1 MNKSDLLY
9 KENENKRKGFILS
22 LILHIFILL
31 LFFIRIM
38 SIPEIPESGGI
49 LIAFGNPDSGM
60 DTEMPVNS
68 NESEASS
75 AKVSSQSAEN
85 EPEVISKEKDDLA
98 PVKAKDNEKTKK
110 PAEKKPDIIKK
121 DTKAE
126 SDAKNKAES
135 DRKAKEAADKK
146 AADKKAAEDL
156 AMANQKKKYSDMLGK
171 GKGNNNTSGNQGTE
185 KGSPDGKALEGISKG
200 SGRVGGG
207 LTGRGVEYEPSF
219 SDNSQK
225 TGKVS
230 LSICVNREGK
240 VSKAEFTQKGST
252 TSDSYLIEVAR
263 KSAMKYR
270 FSKSEIDSQCGTVTI
285 DFKVQ

>member
-1 MNKSDLLY
+1 MNKSDLLH
-9 KENENKRKGFILS
+9 KEQENKRKGFVIS
-22 LILHIFILL
+22 LIIHIVIFLF
-31 LFFIRIM
+31 FFIRIM
-38 SIPEIPESGGI
+38 SVPELPESGGI
-49 LIAFGNPDSGM
+49 LLAFGEPDAGM
-60 DTEMPVNS
+60 DTEMPVNAD
-68 NESEASS
+68 ESEASS
-75 AKVSSQSAEN
+75 TKVSSQSAEN

-98 PVKAKDNEKTKK
+98 PVKAKDNDKTKK
-110 PAEKKPDIIKK
+110 PAEKKPEVVKK
-121 DTKAE
+121 DTKAAAE
-126 SDAKNKAES
+126 AKNKAES
-135 DRKAKEAADKK
+135 DKKAKETADKK
-146 AADKKAAEDL
+146 AADEL

-171 GKGNNNTSGNQGTE
+171 GKGSNSTSGNQGSE
-185 KGSPDGKALEGISKG
+185 KGTPDGKALEGISKG

-230 LSICVNREGK
+230 LSICVNSEGK

-252 TSDSYLIEVAR
+252 TSDVYLIEIAR

>member
-9 KENENKRKGFILS
+9 KEKENKRKGLILS
-22 LILHIFILL
+22 LIFHIFILL

-49 LIAFGNPDSGM
+49 LIAFGDPDSGM
-60 DTEMPVNS
+60 DTEMPVNT
-68 NESEASS
+68 NESEVSS
-75 AKVSSQSAEN
+75 ANVSSQSAEN

-110 PAEKKPDIIKK
+110 PAEKKPDVIKK

-135 DRKAKEAADKK
+135 DRKAKEAA
-146 AADKKAAEDL
+146 AKKAAEDL

-230 LSICVNREGK
+230 LFICVNREGK

>member
-9 KENENKRKGFILS
+9 KEQENKRKGFVIS
-22 LILHIFILL
+22 LIIHILLFL
-31 LFFIRIM
+31 LFFIRVM
-38 SIPEIPESGGI
+38 TIPDIPDQGGI
-49 LIAFGNPDSGM
+49 LIAFGDPEAGV
-60 DTEMPVNS
+60 DTEMPVNDS
-68 NESEASS
+68 SASS
-75 AKVSSQSAEN
+75 SSQSNNSAN
-85 EPEVISKEKDDLA
+85 SEPEVVSKEKDDLA

-110 PAEKKPDIIKK
+110 PADKKPEVIKR

-135 DRKAKEAADKK
+135 DRKAKET
-146 AADKKAAEDL
+146 ADKKAAEEL

-171 GKGNNNTSGNQGTE
+171 GKGSNNTSGNQGSE
-185 KGSPDGKALEGISKG
+185 KGSPDGKELDGISKG

-230 LSICVNREGK
+230 LSICVNSDGK

-252 TSDSYLIEVAR
+252 TSDVYLIEIAR

-270 FSKSEIDSQCGTVTI
+270 FSKSDIDSQCGTVTI

>member
-9 KENENKRKGFILS
+9 KEKENKRKGFIVS
-22 LILHIFILL
+22 LIFHIFILL

-49 LIAFGNPDSGM
+49 LIAFGDPDSGM
-60 DTEMPVNS
+60 DTEMPVNT
-68 NESEASS
+68 NESEVSS

-110 PAEKKPDIIKK
+110 PTEKKPDVIKK

-135 DRKAKEAADKK
+135 DKKAKEAADKK
-146 AADKKAAEDL
+146 AAEDL
-156 AMANQKKKYSDMLGK
+156 ALANQKKKYSDMLGK

-185 KGSPDGKALEGISKG
+185 GSPDGKALEGISKG

-252 TSDSYLIEVAR
+252 TSDSFLIEVAR

>member
-1 MNKSDLLY
+1 MNKSDLLH
-9 KENENKRKGFILS
+9 KEQESKRKGFVIS
-22 LILHIFILL
+22 LAIHILL
-31 LFFIRIM
+31 FLFFFIRIM
-38 SIPEIPESGGI
+38 TIPDIPDQGGI
-49 LIAFGNPDSGM
+49 LIAFGDPDAGI
-60 DTEMPVNS
+60 DTEMPVND
-68 NESEASS
+68 SS
-75 AKVSSQSAEN
+75 APSSSETSQTSN
-85 EPEVISKEKDDLA
+85 SEPEVVSKEKDDLA
-98 PVKAKDNEKTKK
+98 AIKAKDNEKAKK
-110 PAEKKPDIIKK
+110 STEKKTEVIKK
-121 DTKAE
+121 DAKAE
-126 SDAKNKAES
+126 NDAKNKAEADS
-135 DRKAKEAADKK
+135 KAKEASDK
-146 AADKKAAEDL
+146 AAAD
-156 AMANQKKKYSDMLGK
+156 AMANQKKKYADMLGK
-171 GKGNNNTSGNQGTE
+171 GKGNNNTSGNQGSE

-230 LSICVNREGK
+230 LSICVTNEGK

-252 TSDSYLIEVAR
+252 TSDSYLIEIAR